1 MSAEDQKSLYSL
13 TNSFNS
19 MNKGSPTLW
28 STINKSLSINYKRE
42 LLGKPRSPMSLV
54 SLYIT
59 APSDE

>member
-1 MSAEDQKSLYSL
+1 
-13 TNSFNS
+13 

-28 STINKSLSINYKRE
+28 STINKNLSINYKRE